1 MHPGN
6 TCNGPFTTGAAGAG
20 CTMIVV
26 EGLLQNPVAD
36 ALIVYVPGVEK
47 LQLKLVPEGE
57 HDAAGDTFHVVPG
70 AVEVN
75 VTG

>member
-1 MHPGN
+1 
-6 TCNGPFTTGAAGAG
+6 
-20 CTMIVV
+20 MIVV